1 MFRQEA
7 GRDGS
12 SASCIMETMK
22 EVRTRFAPSPT
33 GWLHIGGVR
42 TALFEILFAHRHGG
56 KAILRIDDTDR
67 ERLVPD
73 AIPALIEDL
82 RWVGLHFDEG
92 PSDEEIPPTEGAP
105 QGGIGIGGPF
115 QPYLQSLR
123 LDRYREVA
131 EELVRLGYAYRCDCT
146 PERLQKEREEQAERK
161 EAVGYSG
168 YCRDRHVAADVPH
181 VIRFKI
187 PEDRP
192 VVLSDAVKGEV
203 RWDAIIL
210 RDPVLLK
217 SDGFP
222 TYHLATVADD
232 HDMQISHVLRADE
245 WLSTAPL
252 HLLLYEA
259 LGWEAPVFAHLP
271 PVLGTDGKKLSK
283 RHGATFLR
291 SFREAGY
298 LPEAIL
304 NFMALIGWSPGEGEE
319 EEIFSLEELTRRF
332 SLERVNN
339 AGGVFSYDKLKWM
352 NGIYIRKLPAQEVQA
367 RLRPFL
373 VSAGLLVDDE
383 KLRRIIP
390 HIQQRLEL
398 LPDAIPL
405 IEFLFQD
412 RIERDLGAML
422 KKGMDAETAR
432 EICLKAAEKLAGL
445 PIFDAASIETALRQ
459 VAEESGAKSGPVFTV
474 IRIGVT
480 GKAVTPPLFE
490 SIFALG
496 QAQSFQRLKE
506 TAGLLE
512 ASPAG
517 KQ

>member
-1 MFRQEA
+1 MQ
-7 GRDGS
+7 
-12 SASCIMETMK
+12 

-67 ERLVPD
+67 QRLVPG
-73 AIPALIEDL
+73 AIQALIEDL
-82 RWVGLHFDEG
+82 SWVGLHFDEG
-92 PSDEEIPPTEGAP
+92 PSDEEIALADEGYK
-105 QGGIGIGGPF
+105 GGFGIGGPLK
-115 QPYLQSLR
+115 PYVQSQR
-123 LDRYREVA
+123 VARYQEVS
-131 EELVRLGYAYRCDCT
+131 EELIRLGHAYRCDCT
-146 PERLQKEREEQAERK
+146 AERLEKERQEQTARR

-168 YCRDRHVAADVPH
+168 YCRGRNVPASVPH
-181 VIRFKI
+181 VVRFRI
-187 PEDRP
+187 PEDRAI
-192 VVLSDAVKGEV
+192 VLADAVKGEV
-203 RWDAIIL
+203 RWEQIIL

-222 TYHLATVADD
+222 TYHLATVVDD
-232 HDMQISHVLRADE
+232 HDMKISHVLRADE

-252 HLLLYEA
+252 HLLLFEA

-291 SFREAGY
+291 TFREAGY

-304 NFMALIGWSPGEGEE
+304 NFMALIGWSPGEGEQ
-319 EEIFSLEELTRRF
+319 EEIFTLEELTRRF

-352 NGIYIRKLPAQEVQA
+352 NGVYIRKLAAEELEA

-373 VSAGLLVDDE
+373 VAAGLRVDEE
-383 KLRRIIP
+383 KLMRITP

-405 IEFLFQD
+405 VEFLFKEA
-412 RIERDLGAML
+412 IERDWSAML
-422 KKGMDAETAR
+422 KKGMDAEKAR
-432 EICLKAAEKLAGL
+432 EICARGAEALAAIEG
-445 PIFDAASIETALRQ
+445 FDAASAEAALRKL
-459 VAEESGAKSGPVFTV
+459 AEESGLAAGPVFTV
-474 IRIGVT
+474 IRIAVT
-480 GKAVTPPLFE
+480 GQKVTPPLFE
-490 SIFALG
+490 SIYALG
-496 QAQSFQRLKE
+496 QAESAQRLRE
-506 TAGLLE
+506 TAELLAKE
-512 ASPAG
+512 VR
-517 KQ
+517 

>member
-1 MFRQEA
+1 MQ
-7 GRDGS
+7 
-12 SASCIMETMK
+12 

-67 ERLVPD
+67 QRLVPG
-73 AIPALIEDL
+73 AIQALIEDL

-92 PSDEEIPPTEGAP
+92 PSDEEIALADEGYK
-105 QGGIGIGGPF
+105 GGFGIGGPLK
-115 QPYLQSLR
+115 PYIQSQR
-123 LDRYREVA
+123 VARYQEVS
-131 EELVRLGYAYRCDCT
+131 EELIRLGYAYRCDCT
-146 PERLQKEREEQAERK
+146 PERLEKEREEQTARR

-168 YCRDRHVAADVPH
+168 YCRDRNVPAGVPH
-181 VIRFKI
+181 VVRFRI
-187 PEDRP
+187 PEDRV
-192 VVLSDAVKGEV
+192 VVLADAVKGEV
-203 RWDAIIL
+203 RWEQIIL

-222 TYHLATVADD
+222 TYHLATVVDD
-232 HDMQISHVLRADE
+232 HDMKISHVLRADE

-252 HLLLYEA
+252 HLLLFEA

-304 NFMALIGWSPGEGEE
+304 NFMALIGWSPGEGEQ
-319 EEIFSLEELTRRF
+319 EEIFTLEELTRRF
-332 SLERVNN
+332 SLDRVNK

-352 NGIYIRKLPAQEVQA
+352 NGVYIRKLATEDLEA

-373 VSAGLLVDDE
+373 VAAGLRVDDA
-383 KLRRIIP
+383 KLMRITP

-398 LPDAIPL
+398 LTDAIPL
-405 IEFLFQD
+405 VEFLFKEA
-412 RIERDLGAML
+412 IERDWSAML
-422 KKGMDAETAR
+422 KKGMDSEKAR
-432 EICLKAAEKLAGL
+432 EICTRGAEALAAL
-445 PIFDAASIETALRQ
+445 PAFDAAAAEAALRKL
-459 VAEESGAKSGPVFTV
+459 AEESGLATGPVFTV
-474 IRIGVT
+474 VRIAIT
-480 GKAVTPPLFE
+480 GQKVTPPLFE
-490 SIFALG
+490 SIYALG
-496 QAQSFQRLKE
+496 QAEAVRRLRE
-506 TAGLLE
+506 TAELL
-512 ASPAG
+512 AKG
-517 KQ
+517 VR